1 MNIQPCTLRQANE
14 YLKLFHR
21 HSKKVA
27 GCKFSICAYKDNKLV
42 GVAIVGRP
50 VARKLDDG
58 LTGEILRTCTDGTK
72 NVNSF
77 LYGACQRIWKEM
89 GGSKI
94 ITYTLDT
101 ESGISLRAAGFV
113 IARVAPGYYMQDW
126 VPRDKVQ
133 RARHGTCQSS
143 QRCHYIHRKWT
154 VVC

>member
-1 MNIQPCTLRQANE
+1 MNIRPCTLRKANE

-21 HSKKVA
+21 HSKRVV
-27 GCKFSICAYKDNKLV
+27 GCKFSICAFKDNKLV

-77 LYGACQRIWKEM
+77 LYGACQRIWREM

-101 ESGISLRAAGFV
+101 ESGISLRAAGFD
-113 IARVAPGYYMQDW
+113 IVAEAPAFPKGKGWTTRKNREWQ
-126 VPRDKVQ
+126 PKV
-133 RARHGTCQSS
+133 HS
-143 QRCHYIHRKWT
+143 QKKFRWQYEYSKSK
-154 VVC
+154 

>member
-1 MNIQPCTLRQANE
+1 MNIRPCTLRQANE

-21 HSKKVA
+21 HSKRVA

-113 IARVAPGYYMQDW
+113 IVAETPAFPKGKGWTTRKNREWQ
-126 VPRDKVQ
+126 PKV
-133 RARHGTCQSS
+133 HS
-143 QRCHYIHRKWT
+143 QKKFRWQYEYRKFK
-154 VVC
+154 